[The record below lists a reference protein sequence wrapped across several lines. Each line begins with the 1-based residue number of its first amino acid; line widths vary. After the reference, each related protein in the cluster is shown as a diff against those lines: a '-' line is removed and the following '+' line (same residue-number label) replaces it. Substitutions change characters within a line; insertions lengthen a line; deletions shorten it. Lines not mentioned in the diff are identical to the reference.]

1 MGHLPKHR
9 PAPESTPLRLI
20 QLRPAQLRSHPNNI
34 RRYYPQAGIEELAH
48 SIKAHGGL
56 IQPLVV
62 MPAPNEPGI
71 YLVIV
76 GNRRYRAGV
85 LLGDEC
91 PPLDA
96 KVETDVAAVEQLLM
110 MVSENLIR
118 EAPDPISEALHY
130 LLLVRQEGMS
140 ISEIAHRTGVSHV
153 RVSSRLW
160 LIELDQEIQQ
170 LVAEGRLPCDPRTA
184 NALMSVADRDT
195 RIKLAR
201 RFAEDGVNIKAIV
214 ATCQRVVEKLGAR
227 QDAPVRRLGRPAIA
241 PTATATPATP
251 MVANATAK
259 LGARRRGS
267 APTAWPAV
275 RTAAQ
280 VMCRECDV
288 YTDQLRNSHAEP
300 AWQVIT
306 HAASA
311 TCNACDLREFEKICA
326 ACPGVQL
333 LKNIIKQQAQ
343 QVRAAEV
350 AR

>member
-1 MGHLPKHR
+1 MGRSPNQQ
-9 PAPESTPLRLI
+9 PALASTPPRLI

-62 MPAPNEPGI
+62 TPAPDEPGI

-91 PPLDA
+91 PALDA

-118 EAPDPISEALHY
+118 EEPDPISEALHY
-130 LLLVRQEGMS
+130 QLLVRQEGMS

-153 RVSSRLW
+153 RVSNRLW
-160 LIELDQEIQQ
+160 LLELDQEIQQ

-184 NALMSVADRDT
+184 NALMSIADRDT

-201 RFAEDGVNIKAIV
+201 RFAEDGVNIRAIV

-227 QDAPVRRLGRPAIA
+227 QDAPVRKLGRPVAPAA
-241 PTATATPATP
+241 PTTP

-259 LGARRRGS
+259 LGAPNGS
-267 APTAWPAV
+267 ASTAWSGV
-275 RTAAQ
+275 RAAAQ
-280 VMCRECDV
+280 VMCRECDL
-288 YTDQLRNSHAEP
+288 YTEQLRNSQAEP
-300 AWQVIT
+300 AWQMIT

-333 LKNIIKQQAQ
+333 LKNIIKQTQ
-343 QVRAAEV
+343 AAEV